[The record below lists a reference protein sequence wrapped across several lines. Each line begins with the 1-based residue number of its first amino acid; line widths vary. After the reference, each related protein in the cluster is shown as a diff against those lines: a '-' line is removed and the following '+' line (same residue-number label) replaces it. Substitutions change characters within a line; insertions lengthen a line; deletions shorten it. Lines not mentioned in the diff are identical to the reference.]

1 MGGNDMNILQLHK
14 VSKSYRSG
22 TFFKRTKPAPILLSV
37 SLAIETGECI
47 GLVGRSGSGK
57 STLGR
62 IALGIETAD
71 QGEIYL
77 LGQKISSRLNSMPKH
92 LRRTVQVV
100 FQDGYSSCN
109 PRWTA
114 GKIIG
119 EPLGNFERLTGAET
133 RMRVFE
139 LLDQVGL
146 TENDAEKY
154 PSHFSGGQ
162 LQRVC
167 IARALAAKPKLIILD
182 EAVSSLDMIVQARIL
197 NLLEQLRQSTG
208 MAFLFIT
215 HDLRLI
221 RKFCSRAFILHK
233 GSLEPFPVHLNTSLP
248 SAVQELADALLPAMP
263 GTLSKTRNN
272 ELIVS
277 STTFD
282 HLAN

>member
-1 MGGNDMNILQLHK
+1 MTILKLHK

-22 TFFKRTKPAPILLSV
+22 TFFKRTKPVPILSSV

-62 IALGIETAD
+62 IALGIEKAD

-77 LGQKISSRLNSMPKH
+77 FGQKIGSGPKSMSKH

-119 EPLGNFERLTGAET
+119 EPLGNFERLTRAET
-133 RMRVFE
+133 RLRVVE
-139 LLDQVGL
+139 LLEQVGL

-167 IARALAAKPKLIILD
+167 IARALAVRPKLIILD

-197 NLLEQLRQSTG
+197 NLLEHLRQTTD

-215 HDLRLI
+215 HDLRLV

-248 SAVQELADALLPAMP
+248 SAVQELTDALLPAMP
-263 GTLSKTRNN
+263 GSLSNTNN

-277 STTFD
+277 STTFEQ
-282 HLAN
+282 LAN

>member
-1 MGGNDMNILQLHK
+1 MAILQLHK

-22 TFFKRTKPAPILLSV
+22 TFFKRTKPVPILCSV
-37 SLAIETGECI
+37 SLAIGTGECV

-62 IALGIETAD
+62 IALGIENAD

-77 LGQKISSRLNSMPKH
+77 LGQKIGSGPKSMSKH

-139 LLDQVGL
+139 LLQQVGL

-167 IARALAAKPKLIILD
+167 IARALAARPKLIILD

-197 NLLEQLRQSTG
+197 DLLEQLRQTTG

-221 RKFCSRAFILHK
+221 RKFCSRAFVLHK
-233 GSLEPFPVHLNTSLP
+233 GSLEPFPVQLDTRLP
-248 SAVQELADALLPAMP
+248 PAVQELADALLPATP
-263 GTLSKTRNN
+263 GASSNVKNDIIALSP
-272 ELIVS
+272 
-277 STTFD
+277 TFD